1 MLYIG
6 KDEESQKEQ
15 LQVIQELEEQ
25 QMEQLELI
33 REMRESNNSEMVQ
46 LKDQML
52 LEVEQA
58 KAESR

>member
-1 MLYIG
+1 M
-6 KDEESQKEQ
+6 
-15 LQVIQELEEQ
+15 IQELEEQ